1 MTLRAQSLYTHTPQ
15 ITPPKEICIH
25 TVYVYFLGDLHFGES
40 PNPYASYRLIF
51 ATYRK
56 KAHKIY

>member
-25 TVYVYFLGDLHFGES
+25 TVYVYFWGDLNFG
-40 PNPYASYRLIF
+40 NPQTLMHLIG
-51 ATYRK
+51 
-56 KAHKIY
+56 